1 MSEIH
6 YALHPF
12 QVRGKLK
19 LKRIVPEIVQDF
31 VRSYEFR
38 NQFLCYTLRE
48 ADVLCRKIYQLVVFK
63 WHDLALSVCILSLMV
78 ALNNGEAAI
87 IGDSVSR
94 PMIVLRKERDLAQT
108 MTVGVDVHP
117 LLAV

>member
-1 MSEIH
+1 
-6 YALHPF
+6 
-12 QVRGKLK
+12 
-19 LKRIVPEIVQDF
+19 
-31 VRSYEFR
+31 
-38 NQFLCYTLRE
+38 
-48 ADVLCRKIYQLVVFK
+48 
-63 WHDLALSVCILSLMV
+63 MV